1 MNVHIV
7 ADYMLS
13 KGIKPNG
20 ELLSP
25 LSIQKMLYFA
35 QGWHLAIR
43 EEPLFFEEIRAW
55 RHGPVVKDVYTRFRR
70 YGERSIDASAMLSQ
84 PNAILSTPTRALID
98 EVWAMYGHYS
108 APSLVGLTHRD
119 GPWKDA
125 RGDLAKDADSD
136 LPISEDSMFTWFKRE
151 YQAALAPRNEP
162 VKHDLAAE
170 FDALRVA

>member
-55 RHGPVVKDVYTRFRR
+55 RHGPVIKDVYTRFRR

-84 PNAILSTPTRALID
+84 PNAILSMPTRALID
-98 EVWAMYGHYS
+98 EVWALQRPIAGRPYS
-108 APSLVGLTHRD
+108 PGRAMERRSRRSCEGCR
-119 GPWKDA
+119 
-125 RGDLAKDADSD
+125 
-136 LPISEDSMFTWFKRE
+136 
-151 YQAALAPRNEP
+151 Q
-162 VKHDLAAE
+162 
-170 FDALRVA
+170 